1 MSPRR
6 FFFSQGAEL
15 FRRLIT
21 WIARSGFLCATSR
34 CHLIA
39 PECPSNDFEIDKHG
53 TETPYAREHGSP
65 CGEMGGAIRYPSL
78 STPESFAVTAIYCE
92 RYSLRRGNVTAPC
105 NLSAVK
111 MRRREKRTEAKEE
124 KEKKYESRGSIVNLT
139 HFSERRRIKL
149 PFVCLLF
156 SHDSHLYSRSRGIRI
171 FYSRLRYEAGESVI
185 EIRVARKRGTR
196 DET

>member
-1 MSPRR
+1 MTLRSTNMEPRLLMRDNAVPRVAKWVVLSDTLHSRLLSRSQWRR
-6 FFFSQGAEL
+6 F
-15 FRRLIT
+15 
-21 WIARSGFLCATSR
+21 IAS
-34 CHLIA
+34 
-39 PECPSNDFEIDKHG
+39 
-53 TETPYAREHGSP
+53 
-65 CGEMGGAIRYPSL
+65 
-78 STPESFAVTAIYCE
+78 

-111 MRRREKRTEAKEE
+111 MRRREKGTEAKEE

-171 FYSRLRYEAGESVI
+171 FYSRWRYEAGESVI

-196 DET
+196 DEIWFFAQVQPREFRW